1 MYESKFLDRI
11 VQEIWSKLPPEINVE
26 NKGLVGMKS
35 RIKKVTSLLGEKPNV
50 VCTVGIWGLSG
61 IGKSTLAWAVY
72 RQIQDRFEVAY
83 FLDDIASKKGGLR
96 SLQQLILSKIL
107 RVKDLQI
114 ANDMDGIALM
124 KTRLRS
130 RRVLLVLDDVDSSKQ
145 LEALAGSH
153 EWFGPG
159 SRIIITTRDRK
170 LLPVHDG
177 VQIHEVS
184 VLNHIEATQLFYWN
198 AFNDMCPAE
207 DFMELSIQGTEN
219 IEGIMLHP
227 HEQEYTIEMGTEAF
241 RKMTKLRLLE
251 IHNACIPKGPD
262 YLPDELRWIDW
273 DKYPSNSLPAMFEAN
288 VLVGLRLR
296 CSRLKQ
302 LWDGRTKIEVK
313 RCSSPPPPPLSSC
326 LSPSNVSVT
335 PPMVV
340 CVHKGEPTLGILP
353 SNWTMCPWLDEF
365 SQQAEQVL
373 CATTY
378 PFGEFPKNSWATN
391 GHYPIRVSPGV
402 VLSRVSMWFV

>member
-1 MYESKFLDRI
+1 MLLYYIFLLTYFIIYRYESKFLDRI
-11 VQEIWSKLPPEINVE
+11 VQEIWSKLPPKINVE
-26 NKGLVGMKS
+26 DKGLVGMKS
-35 RIKKVTSLLGEKPNV
+35 RIKKVTSLLGENPNV

-83 FLDDIASKKGGLR
+83 FLDDIASKKSGLR

-114 ANDMDGIALM
+114 VNDMDEIALM

-207 DFMELSIQGTEN
+207 DFVELSIQVIHYCGGLPLALKVLGSVLHNEN
-219 IEGIMLHP
+219 LDFWKALLGGLKKIGP
-227 HEQEYTIEMGTEAF
+227 HANILDKLKIGYDGLEEREQNTFLDIACFFDGQDKERVSRILDSFGFDSNYSIPILVHKSLIHWSYRSVRMHQLIREMGRKIVRHNF
-241 RKMTKLRLLE
+241 RQEPGKYSRLWDTNDVERVLTRSKVRSSSNYKLR
-251 IHNACIPKGPD
+251 
-262 YLPDELRWIDW
+262 
-273 DKYPSNSLPAMFEAN
+273 PS
-288 VLVGLRLR
+288 
-296 CSRLKQ
+296 
-302 LWDGRTKIEVK
+302 I
-313 RCSSPPPPPLSSC
+313 
-326 LSPSNVSVT
+326 
-335 PPMVV
+335 
-340 CVHKGEPTLGILP
+340 
-353 SNWTMCPWLDEF
+353 
-365 SQQAEQVL
+365 
-373 CATTY
+373 
-378 PFGEFPKNSWATN
+378 
-391 GHYPIRVSPGV
+391 
-402 VLSRVSMWFV
+402 